1 MAKQQIVTS
10 LSEKV
15 ARVIAENTRLE
26 KQQAAM
32 EADLVRLRSE
42 NRALREKLNAAEKQ
56 VALHTLGEGL
66 AAGGTADSASRK
78 RARAQVNRLMREI
91 DRCIAL
97 MNK

>member
-66 AAGGTADSASRK
+66 AAREHEHRSIVLCG
-78 RARAQVNRLMREI
+78 RLTV
-91 DRCIAL
+91 AL
-97 MNK
+97 H